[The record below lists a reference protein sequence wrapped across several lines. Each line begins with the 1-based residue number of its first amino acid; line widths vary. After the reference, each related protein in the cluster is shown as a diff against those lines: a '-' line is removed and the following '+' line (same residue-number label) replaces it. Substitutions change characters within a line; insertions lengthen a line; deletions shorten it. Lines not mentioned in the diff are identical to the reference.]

1 MSSSKIIEM
10 SGGIVAG
17 GIVAGGIVAGGIVA
31 GGIVAG
37 GIDDGFM
44 GSHAC
49 TIVSIVGLNDK
60 GASNACA
67 MATELTTRGNTV
79 FIQGLD
85 DNAFRLLIGCHVS
98 KEDKYTRTPTMKDF
112 DIHLENAAP
121 VGAYRCLLTASA
133 ELRESM
139 GHKRM
144 GALHPFRVPQNER
157 LFFGCTGDPTNALG
171 DFITRATP
179 ISNRVSTTVDCVGWV
194 WHAIVGAAKACN
206 ANYVVLDLSGPYES
220 LRRLFTTHS
229 DIFFIS
235 CQDTIQCRSAMERY
249 SIVFAESYTSYYG
262 DEPGGFVGWREQ
274 SRGYKLL
281 SAPIS
286 GVRYPL
292 PDKKPLLAGIILH
305 GSHECLSQVQ
315 RYRANCLG
323 LGADNH
329 TYYPYTSCTMQAAQN
344 LTGIFERAGFGY
356 SLSTSGLASYNH
368 DTPYYAFYLESYG
381 KPWDPAINDK
391 GLSIEDQFEGKY
403 TYKDWVDKITSFSS
417 EHACKM
423 HFNIPR
429 SFADDGPEYCT
440 ENRDVSG
447 PFHIRAYDY
456 DWSSDDDSKS
466 ASMLQGSCVASDASL
481 AKVRRECG
489 ALHGEIERPEPSLK
503 KARSLKSPSY
513 IR

>member
-1 MSSSKIIEM
+1 MSEEGNLSEMSSSKIIEM
-10 SGGIVAG
+10 ESSPVEIVAG

-49 TIVSIVGLNDK
+49 TIVSILGWNDK

-67 MATELTTRGNTV
+67 MATELTSRGNTV
-79 FIQGLD
+79 FLQGLD
-85 DNAFRLLIGCHVS
+85 DNAIRLLMGCHVS
-98 KEDKYTRTPTMKDF
+98 KEDKYTRGRTMADF
-112 DIHLENAAP
+112 DNHLEDAAP
-121 VGAYRCLLTASA
+121 VGAYKCLLTASI

-139 GHKRM
+139 GHKCMR
-144 GALHPFRVPQNER
+144 ALHPFRVPQNER

-179 ISNRVSTTVDCVGWV
+179 ISNGVSTVDCVGWV

-206 ANYVVLDLSGPYES
+206 ANYVVLDLSGPHES
-220 LRRLFTTHS
+220 LRQLFTMHS

-235 CQDTIQCRSAMERY
+235 CQDTMMCRSAMERY

-262 DEPGGFVGWREQ
+262 DEYGGFVGWREQ
-274 SRGYKLL
+274 SRGYKEM
-281 SAPIS
+281 SGPIS

-305 GSHECLSQVQ
+305 GSHKSVSKVQ
-315 RYRANCLG
+315 ATRYCSG
-323 LGADNH
+323 WGAGDH
-329 TYYPYTSCTMQAAQN
+329 TDYPYISCTMDAAEN

-381 KPWDPAINDK
+381 KPWDPAINDE
-391 GLSIEDQFEGKY
+391 GFSIEDQCEGRH
-403 TYKDWVDKITSFSS
+403 TYKDWVDKITSFRS

-429 SFADDGPEYCT
+429 SFADGGPEYCT

-447 PFHIRAYDY
+447 PFHIRAYGY
-456 DWSSDDDSKS
+456 DWSSDDDSK
-466 ASMLQGSCVASDASL
+466 VP
-481 AKVRRECG
+481 K
-489 ALHGEIERPEPSLK
+489 PSLK
-503 KARSLKSPSY
+503 KARSLKSLGVH
-513 IR
+513 